1 MKKVSVVRI
10 NTHILSVNE
19 KLRVSKFRYF
29 GNYIIQLDGHISFMF
44 QVNGRLVWRKM
55 PVFASPGT
63 MVQVMHMLFV
73 FFSVLGNLIASFSID
88 NMSVQAL
95 ENVTKMVL
103 NVPINYKSEDQ
114 SLW

>member
-1 MKKVSVVRI
+1 
-10 NTHILSVNE
+10 
-19 KLRVSKFRYF
+19 
-29 GNYIIQLDGHISFMF
+29 
-44 QVNGRLVWRKM
+44 
-55 PVFASPGT
+55 